1 MSTQE
6 SNQPKRKRAGPT
18 LVSAIAGLL
27 ASSVGKAFMHPV
39 DTIKAKL

>member
-1 MSTQE
+1 
-6 SNQPKRKRAGPT
+6 
-18 LVSAIAGLL
+18 VSAIAGLL